1 MRPWHNIFWL
11 GTKELRSVLTDIVM
25 VGFILFSFTF
35 QVYQRANA
43 VGETVNRASVAIVDE
58 DRSELSGRLQT
69 ALYPPYFKTPVEIQA
84 AEIQPAMDASR
95 YMFVL
100 TIPPDF
106 EADIRRGRK
115 PELSLDID
123 ATAVTQA
130 GLGAGYIQT
139 IVTSEVNR
147 FAARSD
153 TTAELPV
160 ELVVRRAFNPNG
172 TASWFTSIV
181 ALLDQLSMLTIVLVG
196 AALLRERE
204 HGTIEHLLVMPL
216 TPFQIAMAKVWANAL
231 IILVVFTG
239 AVAFVVQDL
248 LSVPIAG
255 SMWLLLA
262 GTTIYLFAAAAIG
275 MFLGTIARSM
285 AQFALLMLMTIIP
298 IIMLSGGISPIE
310 SQPPLVQPFTWLLPS
325 RHYMAFAQAVIFRGA
340 GFDIVWPQFAIVTG
354 LGLTFFSASLALFR
368 RSISTGK

>member
-1 MRPWHNIFWL
+1 MRRWHNIFWL
-11 GTKELRSVLTDIVM
+11 GTKELRSVLTDMIM
-25 VGFILFSFTF
+25 VGFILFSFTI

-58 DRSELSGRLQT
+58 DRSELSGRLQN

-84 AEIQPAMDASR
+84 ADIQPAMDASKF
-95 YMFVL
+95 MFVL
-100 TIPPDF
+100 TIPPNF
-106 EADIRRGRK
+106 EADVRRGRQ

-123 ATAVTQA
+123 ATAVMQA
-130 GLGAGYIQT
+130 GLGAGYIQSIAT
-139 IVTSEVNR
+139 AEVNR
-147 FAARSD
+147 FVARIDAD
-153 TTAELPV
+153 TEYPV
-160 ELVVRRAFNPNG
+160 DVVVRRAFNPNG

-216 TPFQIAMAKVWANAL
+216 TPFQIAMAKVWANGL

-239 AVAFVVQDL
+239 SILIVVQDL

-255 SMWLLLA
+255 SIWLLLA
-262 GTTIYLFAAAAIG
+262 GTTVYLFAAAAIG

-298 IIMLSGGISPIE
+298 MMMLSGGISPIE
-310 SQPPLVQPFTWLLPS
+310 SQPPMVQPVTWFLPS
-325 RHYMAFAQAVIFRGA
+325 RHYMAFSQAVIFRGA
-340 GFDIVWPQFAIVTG
+340 GLDIVWPQFVTVAG
-354 LGLTFFSASLALFR
+354 LGLAFFAASLALFR
-368 RSISTGK
+368 RSISTSK